1 MHEED
6 EMAPRLA
13 ANDIRGLGFDW
24 PKYVLIEE
32 YSVIEDGK
40 VDLTRTIEGL
50 QSSRAFYQKQLNDAF
65 AFKMQ
70 TGANYSDFTDRFDDY
85 ARTHR
90 DLGVAISYIDEIIE
104 AAPGLV
110 A

>member
-50 QSSRAFYQKQLNDAF
+50 QSSRALLLDSTTYL
-65 AFKMQ
+65 
-70 TGANYSDFTDRFDDY
+70 S
-85 ARTHR
+85 
-90 DLGVAISYIDEIIE
+90 AINTW
-104 AAPGLV
+104 
-110 A
+110 